1 MASKSISRHV
11 KWVESN
17 LPELAHL
24 GQREVDRTISRAERG
39 ITTLRAVLYAISLL
53 ASQFV
58 VGPLVAESL
67 FQLPEYSRWNS
78 LVVVACVLP
87 LLFASNEI
95 SDSVWRKRIQS
106 SVRTQSEV

>member
-1 MASKSISRHV
+1 MATRNISRHV

-39 ITTLRAVLYAISLL
+39 ITTLRAVLYAVSILV
-53 ASQFV
+53 SQFV
-58 VGPLVAESL
+58 VVPVVADSL

-78 LVVVACVLP
+78 LIVVACILP
-87 LLFASNEI
+87 LLFVSNEI
-95 SDSVWRKRIQS
+95 SDRVWRKRIQS
-106 SVRTQSEV
+106 SIRTQSKD